1 MAIQVRTVDVIDISY
16 YLVHSLYCGCR
27 IESNNSYTGMNQTAD
42 VTYMSFVFVIWAHLE
57 LSQSLLVTILH
68 SIILCQSVE
77 IIYHYKSNEYFVSKC
92 AIKTQTKEV
101 LVSFPRICQGHS
113 VKLFNRRW
121 PILWPVTSYTHTNI
135 NPRIRQNWQPYICW
149 NKPTYYVWWWHTAYY
164 CNAIYIAVMSF
175 WALN

>member
-1 MAIQVRTVDVIDISY
+1 MAIQVRTVDVIDVSY
-16 YLVHSLYCGCR
+16 YLHTCSLYRGCR

-77 IIYHYKSNEYFVSKC
+77 IIYHYKSNEYFVSKY

-113 VKLFNRRW
+113 VKLFNRPNKSRDG
-121 PILWPVTSYTHTNI
+121 PFSDQLPAIPTQTSTPEYDRTDNPTFVVTDPLTMCDDDI
-135 NPRIRQNWQPYICW
+135 QRITVMLYI
-149 NKPTYYVWWWHTAYY
+149 
-164 CNAIYIAVMSF
+164 
-175 WALN
+175 